1 MSGALPYRER
11 DIPAFVGSGFLA
23 TVAMQVQSV
32 AIGWQIYDIER
43 TPLALGLVGLCQF
56 VPMFLLTLPAG
67 ELADRVDPRRL
78 LAVTEVAQALCSGLF
93 LLCSLVS
100 PHRALPFYI
109 VLALFGASRG
119 FSEPA
124 GQSLL
129 PFLVPPEGLAK
140 AIARNSSLLTVAV
153 IAGPAIGGFLFAA
166 GPLATYSVC
175 LAAFLL
181 AASLA
186 ASLGGRRVDHSQTKF
201 ADRWERVIEG
211 VHFVRTRPIVLGA
224 ISLDLFAVLLGGAV
238 ALLPVFARDVLH
250 VGPLGLGLLRSAPAA
265 GAALMAFTLARYPIE
280 RRPTARP
287 TARRWRFVGFPSLR
301 FGRRWRFVGF
311 PSLRFGRTGAHLF
324 LAVAVFGLATVAFGL
339 SQNFYLSLAA
349 LLVTG
354 ASDMISVFIRSSL
367 INFATP
373 DPMRGRVGAV
383 NMLFIGASGELGEF
397 ESGMTAAWFGT
408 IPAVVIG
415 GLGTLAVVAIWMW
428 RFPPLRKVDRLADA
442 LSPS

>member
-1 MSGALPYRER
+1 MDGISAYRPR
-11 DIPAFVGSGFLA
+11 DISAFIGSGFLS

-56 VPMFLLTLPAG
+56 VPMFVLTLPAG
-67 ELADRVDPRRL
+67 ELADRVDQRRL
-78 LAVTEVAQALCSGLF
+78 LAAAEIMQAACSALF
-93 LLCSLVS
+93 LLCTLVS

-109 VLALFGASRG
+109 VLALFGAARG

-129 PFLVPPEGLAK
+129 AFLVPPEGLAK
-140 AIARNSSLLTVAV
+140 AIAHNSSLLTVAV
-153 IAGPAIGGFLFAA
+153 IAGPAVGGFLFAA
-166 GPLATYSVC
+166 GPLVTYGLC
-175 LAAFLL
+175 LAAFVL
-181 AASLA
+181 AAVFA
-186 ASLGGRRVDHSQTKF
+186 VSLGGRKVDHSQTKF
-201 ADRWERVIEG
+201 ADRWERVVEG
-211 VHFVRTRPIVLGA
+211 VRFVWARPIVLGA

-250 VGPLGLGLLRSAPAA
+250 AGPLGLGLLRSAPAA
-265 GAALMAFTLARYPIE
+265 GAALMAFTLGRFPIE
-280 RRPTARP
+280 RRSGTRL
-287 TARRWRFVGFPSLR
+287 FV
-301 FGRRWRFVGF
+301 
-311 PSLRFGRTGAHLF
+311 
-324 LAVAVFGLATVAFGL
+324 AVAIFGLATVVFGL
-339 SQNFYLSLAA
+339 SRNFYLSLGA

-354 ASDMISVFIRSSL
+354 AADMISVFVRSSL

-397 ESGMTAAWFGT
+397 ESGMTAAWLGT

-415 GLGTLAVVAIWMW
+415 GIGTLAVVGIWMW
-428 RFPPLRKVDRLADA
+428 LFPPLRKVDRLADA
-442 LSPS
+442 LSPA